1 MARTC
6 GTSGAETAVV
16 WLSLRFRFLGFE
28 VRIWRA
34 PECPRITLPVAVNLK
49 RLAAPLCV
57 FNFSLAFSRSSS
69 WKKSKVKESKVE
81 EREPSTFYSDRAYGL
96 GVTGAAA
103 GADAPAAG
111 PALPAAGVLATAG
124 DAGFP
129 LGAAGFGGLAP

>member
-1 MARTC
+1 
-6 GTSGAETAVV
+6 VV
-16 WLSLRFRFLGFE
+16 WLSLRFRFLGFD

-69 WKKSKVKESKVE
+69 WKKSKVKESKVKESKVE

>member
-1 MARTC
+1 
-6 GTSGAETAVV
+6 VV
-16 WLSLRFRFLGFE
+16 WLSLRFRFLGFD

-49 RLAAPLCV
+49 RLAAALCV
-57 FNFSLAFSRSSS
+57 FNFSLAFSRRSS

>member
-16 WLSLRFRFLGFE
+16 WLSLRFRFLGFD

-69 WKKSKVKESKVE
+69 LKKSKVKEAKVKNTKVE
-81 EREPSTFYSDRAYGL
+81 ESETSTFYPCNFDSFNFGL
-96 GVTGAAA
+96 
-103 GADAPAAG
+103 
-111 PALPAAGVLATAG
+111 
-124 DAGFP
+124 FQE
-129 LGAAGFGGLAP
+129 